1 MFAILKVMRKFF
13 SFLVHA
19 LALSFTALF
28 LSWMFDGSFYSYQF
42 TRAQGLDSPPI
53 KENHIDIPLAFPNFG
68 SFIKGT
74 NILLLGMAGKPY
86 PAPELTDTIMIAS
99 FEGDP
104 LRLTLTSIPRDLLV
118 SVGAQKRMVKIN
130 SLYEL
135 GLTFSPLLP
144 TAFIVEKVEEIT
156 GRHIDYFVGIDVL
169 GLEQIIDRM
178 GGVDIEVK
186 KDIADPF
193 FPGPNYSYE
202 PLYIKKGFGHFS
214 GHDAVRL
221 VRSRYSVRG
230 DFDRIERQHDLLE
243 AIRIRAKDTLKNP
256 NALLDIFSGLKE
268 YFSTNVT
275 LKDIPLFLGAL
286 LSGHIPI
293 EATTIDPG
301 QSGLLSEIHTQGGM
315 YGLIPKAGIDD
326 YSEIQNFFQ
335 RL

>member
-1 MFAILKVMRKFF
+1 MRKIV
-13 SFLVHA
+13 SFLAHA

-42 TRAQGLDSPPI
+42 TRAQGLDLPSREE
-53 KENHIDIPLAFPNFG
+53 KHIDIPLAFPNLG
-68 SFIKGT
+68 SFVKDT

-86 PAPELTDTIMIAS
+86 PAPNLTDTIMVAS
-99 FEGDP
+99 FEGNP
-104 LRLTLTSIPRDLLV
+104 LHLTITSIPRDLLV

-144 TAFIVEKVEEIT
+144 SAFIVEKVERIT
-156 GRHIDYFVGIDVL
+156 GRHIDYFAGIDVS
-169 GLEQIIDRM
+169 GLEKIIDSM

-202 PLYIKKGFGHFS
+202 PLYIKKGYQHLG

-221 VRSRYSVRG
+221 IRSRYSVRG

-243 AIRIRAKDTLKNP
+243 ALRGRAGDTLKNVSAFTTLLSQLQGHIITNIGIKDAP
-256 NALLDIFSGLKE
+256 LLLSALLTPHLLVATRTVE
-268 YFSTNVT
+268 A
-275 LKDIPLFLGAL
+275 GAL
-286 LSGHIPI
+286 
-293 EATTIDPG
+293 A
-301 QSGLLSEIHTQGGM
+301 LLSEIHTASGM
-315 YGLIPKAGIDD
+315 YGLIPNAGSDD
-326 YSEIQNFFQ
+326 YSEIQAFFQ
-335 RL
+335 KP